1 MAKLMAC
8 TDLGK
13 RITLDRPRGQRQS
26 SPMRTSLCLGVASAI
41 LLATPARPAAAQGAL
56 TSDLWRV
63 AAGTLVVPPAL
74 ASDGSAALWT
84 PAAVL
89 AGAEPRLKLGV
100 EAIHAPAESG
110 VAGTVATVA
119 VRTRSGWTVNAVY
132 GRLSLSDLVRTETS
146 PEAVGGIPAFA
157 QVISLGAA
165 RSVAGRALS
174 VGLAVRALT
183 GRLDDWSKT
192 RWAADVGAVWER
204 PRVRLGAATQFLD
217 PRFGADESGASC
229 SLGGEYRS
237 RDIGFWGTPG
247 VVRVRYGATL
257 AHGEGVA
264 HLLSGGFAFSGTFE
278 IDVGAARE
286 TVSGYSVWRSR
297 FGAAV
302 TAGPYRVYVGR
313 DGGVNGF
320 GATYRFGLAATVR

>member
-1 MAKLMAC
+1 
-8 TDLGK
+8 
-13 RITLDRPRGQRQS
+13 
-26 SPMRTSLCLGVASAI
+26 MRTSLGLGVASAI
-41 LLATPARPAAAQGAL
+41 LLAAPARPAAAQGAL

-89 AGAEPRLKLGV
+89 AGTEARLKLGV

-110 VAGTVATVA
+110 VAGTVATAA

-146 PEAVGGIPAFA
+146 PEAVGGIPVFA
-157 QVISLGAA
+157 QVISLGVA
-165 RSVAGRALS
+165 RSAAGRALT
-174 VGLAVRALT
+174 VGVALRALT

-204 PRVRLGAATQFLD
+204 PHVRLGAATRFLD
-217 PRFGADESGASC
+217 PTLGADESGATL
-229 SLGGEYRS
+229 SLGSEYRS
-237 RDIGFWGTPG
+237 GEVGFWGTPG
-247 VVRVRYGATL
+247 VVRLRYGATL
-257 AHGEGVA
+257 AHGEGAA
-264 HLLSGGFAFSGTFE
+264 HIFSGGLAFSGAFE
-278 IDVGAARE
+278 IDAGAARE
-286 TVSGYSVWRSR
+286 TVAGHSVWRSR

-302 TAGPYRVYVGR
+302 TAGAYRVYVGR

>member
-1 MAKLMAC
+1 
-8 TDLGK
+8 
-13 RITLDRPRGQRQS
+13 
-26 SPMRTSLCLGVASAI
+26 MRTSLGLGVASAI
-41 LLATPARPAAAQGAL
+41 LLAAPARPAAAQGAL

-63 AAGTLVVPPAL
+63 AAGTLAVPPAL

-89 AGAEPRLKLGV
+89 AGPESALKLGV

-110 VAGTVATVA
+110 VAGTVATAA

-146 PEAVGGIPAFA
+146 PEAVGGIPVFA
-157 QVISLGAA
+157 QVISIGAA
-165 RSVAGRALS
+165 RSLGDRALS

-183 GRLDDWSKT
+183 GRLDDWSET

-204 PRVRLGAATQFLD
+204 PRVRLGAATRFLD
-217 PRFGADESGASC
+217 PTFDADDSGANC

-237 RDIGFWGTPG
+237 REIGFWGTPG
-247 VVRVRYGATL
+247 VVRLRYGATL
-257 AHGEGVA
+257 EHGEGVA
-264 HLLSGGFAFSGTFE
+264 HLLSGGLAFSGAFE
-278 IDVGAARE
+278 IDAGAARE
-286 TVSGYSVWRSR
+286 TLSGHSVWRSR

-302 TAGPYRVYVGR
+302 TAGAYRVYVGR

-320 GATYRFGLAATVR
+320 GSTYRFGLAATVR